1 MKKFLNKI
9 LKFFKKLF
17 RVIYKII
24 DVILITPLSKFIYF
38 IGHSISNKN
47 TIDKILNNP
56 NTLIY
61 VSLFLAVCAFF
72 AVDLKII
79 NLTDTESIVL
89 SNQPI
94 KLDYNEE
101 AYVIEGVPE
110 TGDIVL
116 MGRKSDLYLA
126 EQLGEH
132 LLTLDL
138 TDLSVGTQKVNVRY
152 NNPIKSLDYKI
163 DPSNVEHLLLIF

>member
-1 MKKFLNKI
+1 MKKI
-9 LKFFKKLF
+9 LKKILKLF
-17 RVIYKII
+17 KIIFNGIYKII
-24 DVILITPLSKFIYF
+24 DLVIITPLSKFAYWV
-38 IGHSISNKN
+38 GHSISNKN
-47 TIDKILNNP
+47 TIDRILNNP
-56 NTLIY
+56 NTLVY

-79 NLTDTESIVL
+79 NLTETESIVL

-126 EQLGEH
+126 EQLGDH

-138 TDLSVGTQKVNVRY
+138 TDLSAGK
-152 NNPIKSLDYKI
+152 K
-163 DPSNVEHLLLIF
+163 